1 MRKWIALL
9 LALVMC
15 LSLCAC
21 GGKSDTAKD
30 ATNNTG
36 DSEQKTEVE
45 SIELN
50 IPVGDDFTIVEAT
63 YTTKQLVGEK
73 VSVRLKIQNNTDTD
87 FEMISFQFHYYDKN
101 GDRTGSLY
109 LDTPYLEAGH
119 ATWTYYIDTN
129 MTIDDFGSVKIEY
142 YEIQKWIDDNT
153 AENVEKVTLDPKPEV
168 LFEQMTQE
176 A

>member
-1 MRKWIALL
+1 MKKWIALL
-9 LALVMC
+9 LALMMC

-63 YTTKQLVGEK
+63 YTTDRIAGDT
-73 VSVRLKIQNNTDTD
+73 VSAKFKIQNNSEEN
-87 FEMISFQFHYYDKN
+87 FEVVQFYYFFYDKN
-101 GDRTGSLY
+101 GDKTDSLV
-109 LDTPYLEAGH
+109 LSVDDMEAGH
-119 ATWTYYIDTN
+119 ATWTSYIDTDL
-129 MTIDDFGSVKIEY
+129 TLDEFGSIKIDD
-142 YEIQKWIDDNT
+142 YEIQQWIDDST
-153 AENVEKVTLDPKPEV
+153 VETVRKVSLDPKPEV

>member
-1 MRKWIALL
+1 MKKWIALL

-30 ATNNTG
+30 ATDTTG
-36 DSEQKTEVE
+36 NSEQKKEVE

-63 YTTKQLVGEK
+63 YTTKQLVDEK
-73 VSVRLKIQNNTDTD
+73 VSVRLKVQNNTDTD
-87 FEMISFQFHYYDKN
+87 FEMIMFQFHYYDKN
-101 GDRTGSLY
+101 GDRTGSLV
-109 LDTPYLEAGH
+109 LSASDMEAGH
-119 ATWTYYIDTN
+119 ATWTSYIDTN
-129 MTIDDFGSVKIEY
+129 LTSEDFGSVKIEY
-142 YEIQKWIDDNT
+142 YEIQQWIDDST
-153 AENVEKVTLDPKPEV
+153 VETVEKVTLDPKPEV